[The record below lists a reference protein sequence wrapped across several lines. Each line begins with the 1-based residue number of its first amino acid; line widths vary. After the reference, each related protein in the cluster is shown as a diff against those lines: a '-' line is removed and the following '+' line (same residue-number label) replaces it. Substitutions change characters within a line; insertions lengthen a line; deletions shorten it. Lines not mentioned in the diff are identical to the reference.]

1 MKKFDIHVDQ
11 EITYNVYGI
20 VTKEP
25 NVQLTVDDCLVSGI
39 TEKNIAIGYALGAF
53 DVSNYT
59 DVFVCQVTKTLNSWS
74 AEEAVVKE
82 DIIWSCS
89 SVHTSED
96 TDEEVEDDQDEIDDE
111 IDDVTNEVL
120 E

>member
-1 MKKFDIHVDQ
+1 MKKFDVHVDK
-11 EITYNVYGI
+11 EVTYNVYGI

-53 DVSNYT
+53 DMSDFT
-59 DVFVCQVTKTLNSWS
+59 DVFVCQVTKNLNSWS
-74 AEEAVVKE
+74 SDDAVVHE
-82 DIIWSCS
+82 DIVWSCS
-89 SVHTSED
+89 AIHVTEESDED
-96 TDEEVEDDQDEIDDE
+96 AEQDDE